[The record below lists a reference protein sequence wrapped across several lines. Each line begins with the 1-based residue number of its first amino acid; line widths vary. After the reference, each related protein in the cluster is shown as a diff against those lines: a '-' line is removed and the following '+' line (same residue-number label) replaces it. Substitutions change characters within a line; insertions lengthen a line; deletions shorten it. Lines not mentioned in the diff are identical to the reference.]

1 MRDTMRKQFFDAVL
15 LAVLLVALVKLSSY
29 VHSGVSLASALPTLH
44 MTATPGQGTASPSAS
59 QAIVRINQLDPRQY
73 RSQQDY
79 DTWSYSTCST
89 AAMTEVINA
98 YGHQYRLA
106 DILQVEAAQGQ
117 ITPELGLLYGES
129 SIARTVKAFGF
140 SARTLGNSSP
150 DGIVA
155 AAQAGMPVIVG
166 FRDSIDFPSGHIL
179 VVRGGDAQHMEMV
192 DSSKLNFQTI
202 SRAAFLHFYDGF
214 AVLVT
219 PGVALLPG
227 GGGAL

>member
-1 MRDTMRKQFFDAVL
+1 MRDTMRKQFFDAAL
-15 LAVLLVALVKLSSY
+15 LVVLLVALAKLYSY
-29 VHSGVSLASALPTLH
+29 VHPGVSLASALSSLH
-44 MTATPGQGTASPSAS
+44 LTATPGQGAASLSAS
-59 QAIVRINQLDPRQY
+59 VVRINQLDPGQY
-73 RSQQDY
+73 GSQQDY
-79 DTWSYSTCST
+79 NTWAASTCSA

-98 YGHQYRLA
+98 YGHHYRIA
-106 DILQVEAAQGQ
+106 DILKVEAAQGQ

-150 DGIVA
+150 DGILA
-155 AAQAGMPVIVG
+155 AAQAGTPVIVG

-192 DSSKLNFQTI
+192 DSSKLNFQSI
-202 SRAAFLHFYDGF
+202 SRATFLHFYDGF

-219 PGVALLPG
+219 PSVALLSEE
-227 GGGAL
+227 GGAL